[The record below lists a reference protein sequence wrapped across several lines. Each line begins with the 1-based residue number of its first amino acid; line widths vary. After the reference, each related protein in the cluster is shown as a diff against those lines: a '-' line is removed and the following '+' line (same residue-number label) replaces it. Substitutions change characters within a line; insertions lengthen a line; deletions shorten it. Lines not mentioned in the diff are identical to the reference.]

1 MKTSGDLPSAAL
13 EELQALQAEL
23 KASKVDAV
31 MADVRELGRWP
42 KAVLHHYYMRACTEE
57 VCVESL
63 CMNHPKMPPLALAN
77 SFFGGRHHPLFR
89 EASMATRRLA
99 SSARL
104 IMKQS
109 FLGRGPQDE
118 CQKGMTGNTMLIAQ
132 PSPGYETVLPNPG
145 ALSEGVVVL
154 FCKSIEDV
162 NKTKEERANMLGKTR
177 APPCRFFFYHTS
189 ELQQKDKTTR
199 IRRRGKEIVDV
210 PYISSNTAR
219 NEFGSVALERPQPFR
234 SPSSDCCLV
243 AIRGNND
250 FRYMPKGFPP
260 DVRSLHRLF
269 RCDVEQL
276 AACFRSHARAIK
288 AYRSLQ
294 PMAMTIVALHVA
306 AKIVDYYI
314 TKYAAKPMEQ
324 LQNLVTQ
331 YALGLRRLELEEAEE
346 NRIAREA
353 QSSCIS
359 AKKSHKARARRIM
372 LRLQY
377 SANRSKW
384 ISSTEA
390 ALYVHTEQQHWTS
403 HNEVA
408 MFLSRPLYQIS
419 ECKRILSGSPVIL
432 TRADVPVSCSVL
444 SYECRD
450 DAMSGDGSHLAS
462 ERRPCPTRYE
472 PATRA
477 DPAAPMGV
485 HNIGNTCFMNSIL
498 QCFRQ
503 MLLRIPSDLLPK
515 SQRCPLAVPLKQRA
529 FSKRDVQQW
538 DCWKYLAVGPQ
549 RDACHVLEMCLDERS
564 DMHCNCDATECYAT
578 ILRNITTF
586 ELTRTTVCDNSDCT
600 YSHQDPQI
608 QSILRVEPVGHAQDS
623 IQASLE
629 VARVHGLC
637 ACLRE
642 PFVSIISFFCF
653 VLRQIKTIR
662 KLN

>member
-1 MKTSGDLPSAAL
+1 
-13 EELQALQAEL
+13 
-23 KASKVDAV
+23 
-31 MADVRELGRWP
+31 
-42 KAVLHHYYMRACTEE
+42 
-57 VCVESL
+57 
-63 CMNHPKMPPLALAN
+63 
-77 SFFGGRHHPLFR
+77 
-89 EASMATRRLA
+89 
-99 SSARL
+99 
-104 IMKQS
+104 
-109 FLGRGPQDE
+109 
-118 CQKGMTGNTMLIAQ
+118 
-132 PSPGYETVLPNPG
+132 
-145 ALSEGVVVL
+145 
-154 FCKSIEDV
+154 
-162 NKTKEERANMLGKTR
+162 
-177 APPCRFFFYHTS
+177 
-189 ELQQKDKTTR
+189 
-199 IRRRGKEIVDV
+199 
-210 PYISSNTAR
+210 
-219 NEFGSVALERPQPFR
+219 
-234 SPSSDCCLV
+234 
-243 AIRGNND
+243 
-250 FRYMPKGFPP
+250 
-260 DVRSLHRLF
+260 
-269 RCDVEQL
+269 
-276 AACFRSHARAIK
+276 
-288 AYRSLQ
+288 
-294 PMAMTIVALHVA
+294 
-306 AKIVDYYI
+306 
-314 TKYAAKPMEQ
+314 
-324 LQNLVTQ
+324 
-331 YALGLRRLELEEAEE
+331 
-346 NRIAREA
+346 
-353 QSSCIS
+353 
-359 AKKSHKARARRIM
+359 
-372 LRLQY
+372 
-377 SANRSKW
+377 
-384 ISSTEA
+384 
-390 ALYVHTEQQHWTS
+390 
-403 HNEVA
+403 